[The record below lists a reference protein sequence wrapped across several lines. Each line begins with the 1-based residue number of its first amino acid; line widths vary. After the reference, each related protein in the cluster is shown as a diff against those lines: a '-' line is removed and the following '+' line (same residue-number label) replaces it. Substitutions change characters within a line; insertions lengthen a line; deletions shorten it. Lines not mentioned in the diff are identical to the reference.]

1 MSDIVHHNIL
11 HFNDIKLA
19 SLNGN
24 LRLNT
29 SQNNKLYINTDLNT
43 LTINE
48 NCALGFGKQTANYG
62 AVGDVLVSN
71 GDQGSMWSNKYT
83 NLEADVQQV
92 KEYVQELKLFFDAFK
107 SSVHIEDGNGAEF
120 NYNVLVNGAPDVV
133 IQGATALETEVEKLK
148 TYTDDLKLFFLAFQ
162 QSIFISDTNGD
173 EFNYSSLIG

>member
-1 MSDIVHHNIL
+1 MSDIVHHTIQ
-11 HFNDIKLA
+11 HFNDIKLN
-19 SLNGN
+19 SLIGN
-24 LRLNT
+24 IRLNT
-29 SQNNKLYINTDLNT
+29 TQQNKVYINSDNNT

-48 NCALGFGKQTANYG
+48 NIALGFGKDIINYG
-62 AVGDVLVSN
+62 ASGDVIISN
-71 GDQGSMWSNKYT
+71 GDQGSRWSNKYT

-107 SSVHIEDGNGAEF
+107 SSVHIEDGNGAEI

-162 QSIFISDTNGD
+162 QSIFISDTNGN